1 MFPHSQIVNNLSQTI
16 LKMKKKILYLLWVI
30 ILVNTQVYAQTRAV
44 TGKVTDA
51 VDGTPLPG
59 VSVSIKGSTI
69 GTQTDAN
76 GNFNLSIPAGK
87 QNLTFNFIGF
97 APQTVAITGNK
108 LNVTLT
114 ATSSQLSEVVISGY
128 TSVSRKDFTGSAVKV
143 GAAQIANK
151 PVQSFDQAL
160 AGQAAGVNIIQPNG
174 VLNNPPVFRIRGF
187 NSISLSSYPLVI
199 VDGVPV
205 FTGTPSSSALSSS
218 GLTNNAATNSAG
230 NNPLGDINP
239 NDIESIDILK
249 DASSTAIYG
258 SRAANGVV
266 VITTK
271 KGKLGK
277 TQVNYDGWVGIT
289 NAFNLPKLLNAEQY
303 VSLKNEARVNAG
315 LAPGFAIQKDAN
327 GNDVAT
333 DWYKVVYKTGVSH
346 NHNVNISGATEKTS
360 YFVSTGYSNQESFI
374 KTNTFERKVFRGNVD
389 HHLSKAITIGTNFSY
404 SNSLN
409 KGPNSGSLPGQ
420 AYNTGGLA
428 RLPLVLSPN
437 VSPYNPDGSYNIT
450 STGSIGLGANTV
462 ANSYPN
468 AVVLLDLDKYT
479 SNNTNV
485 IGNVYAEWQLVTGL
499 KFKTQYSINKLN
511 TANTTFQNPISGD
524 GQSSNGLAL
533 NGFQE
538 YNRRDW
544 TNTLN
549 YVTALGKNHINA
561 LAGVE
566 EYHTTNVGTGTQRT
580 NLADSYFNNFQGN
593 FINVLSDATTGNFQ
607 SENGFRSY
615 FGSVNYDFDRKYLL
629 SGTFRRDGF
638 SGLSADNKYGNFGGG
653 SIGWNIAEEGFFKKS
668 SLAKIFEDLKI
679 KGSYGVVGNVGV
691 GDYASLSLYNS
702 GLYGN
707 GATVYFN
714 QAGNPNLK
722 WETSKKTDVGIS
734 FGLFK
739 GRIQA
744 EVDYYNN
751 TINNLILNAPQS
763 PSRGIPGNTIAANV
777 GSMYNR
783 GFELNLTSRNIV
795 KHNFSWT
802 TNFNIS
808 TLKNRVTALAQG
820 NSDIYGTTSTLETAN
835 ITRVGY
841 TLGSIFAVPV
851 SGVNPA
857 NGQRIFINRFGREVQ
872 YNQVG
877 LPSKWTYLDGTTAPA
892 IDATLD
898 GRIIGRS
905 IPTYNGGFNNTFVY
919 KSFDL
924 NVGITFSGGNKI
936 YNGTQATLR
945 DQRFWNNEVGVLRR
959 WTTPGQVTDIPK
971 VVYGDNYSN
980 GSAIPNSSNVQNGA
994 YAKLKNVAFGYR
1006 FPSQLVNRAG
1016 ISSARIYVQATNLAV
1031 VTKYKGSDPEV
1042 SANGNSNL
1050 APGVDRNTVPSSR
1063 IFTFGLNVGF

>member
-1 MFPHSQIVNNLSQTI
+1 
-16 LKMKKKILYLLWVI
+16 MKKKVLYLLGVI
-30 ILVNTQVYAQTRAV
+30 LLLGVQAYAQTRTI

-51 VDGTPLPG
+51 NDGSPLPG
-59 VSVSIKGSTI
+59 VNISLGR
-69 GTQTDAN
+69 GTGTKTEAN
-76 GNFNLSIPAGK
+76 GNYILKVPAGK
-87 QNLTFNFIGF
+87 HTLTFSFIGYGSK
-97 APQTVAITGNK
+97 QVAVTSDI

-114 ATSSQLSEVVISGY
+114 STQNQLSEVVVSGY
-128 TSVSRKDFTGSAVKV
+128 SSVSKKDFTGSAVKV
-143 GAAQIANK
+143 SAAQIANK

-187 NSISLSSYPLVI
+187 NSISLSSYPLII

-205 FTGTPSSSALSSS
+205 FTGL
-218 GLTNNAATNSAG
+218 GNAAASNSAPS
-230 NNPLGDINP
+230 NPLGDINP
-239 NDIESIDILK
+239 NDIESVDILK

-271 KGKLGK
+271 KGKQGK
-277 TQVNYDGWVGIT
+277 TRVNYDGWVGVT
-289 NAFNLPKLLNAEQY
+289 KAFNLPDLLNAQQY
-303 VSLKNEARVNAG
+303 VTLKNEARANAG

-327 GNDVAT
+327 GNDVET
-333 DWYKVVYKTGVSH
+333 DWYKVVYQTGISQ
-346 NHNVNISGATEKTS
+346 NHNLNVSGATESTS
-360 YFVSTGYSNQESFI
+360 YFLSTGYSNQESFI
-374 KTNTFERKVFRGNVD
+374 KTNSFERKVFRGNVD
-389 HHLSKAITIGTNFSY
+389 HHLSKTITVGTNFSY

-428 RLPLVLSPN
+428 RLPLVLNPN

-450 STGSIGLGANTV
+450 STGTLGLGANTI
-462 ANSYPN
+462 ANNYPN
-468 AVVLLDLDKYT
+468 AVVLLDLDKFT
-479 SNNTNV
+479 SSNTNV
-485 IGNVYAEWQLVTGL
+485 IANVYGEWEILKGL
-499 KFKTQYSINKLN
+499 KFKTQYNINKLN
-511 TANTTFQNPISGD
+511 TNNTTFQNPIAGD
-524 GQSSNGLAL
+524 GQSNNGLAQ
-533 NGFQE
+533 NTFQE

-549 YVTALGKNHINA
+549 YVGVFGGHHLNL
-561 LAGVE
+561 LAGQE

-593 FINVLSDATTGNFQ
+593 FLNVLSDASTGNFQ
-607 SENGFRSY
+607 SENGFRSF
-615 FGSVNYDFDRKYLL
+615 FGNVNYDYKRKYLL

-638 SGLSADNKYGNFGGG
+638 SGLSANNKYGNFGGG
-653 SIGWNIAEEGFFKKS
+653 SIGWNIAEEDFFKTS
-668 SLAKIFEDLKI
+668 GLAKIFDDFKL

-702 GLYGN
+702 GLYGAA
-707 GATVYFN
+707 GTIFFN
-714 QAGNPNLK
+714 QAGNPDLK
-722 WETSKKTDVGIS
+722 WETSKKTDAGINFS
-734 FGLFK
+734 MFK
-739 GRIQA
+739 GRITA
-744 EVDYYNN
+744 DIDYYNN
-751 TINNLILNAPQS
+751 KIDNLILNAPQS
-763 PSRGIPGNTIAANV
+763 PSRGIPGNPANTIAANV

-783 GFELNLTSRNIV
+783 GVEFNITSRNIV
-795 KHNFSWT
+795 KKDFSWT

-808 TLKNRVTALAQG
+808 TVKNRVTALAQG
-820 NSDIYGTTSTLETAN
+820 NSDIFGTTSGLETAN

-877 LPSKWTYLDGTTAPA
+877 TPSKWTYLDGTTAPA
-892 IDATLD
+892 IDGTLD
-898 GRIIGRS
+898 GKIIGKS
-905 IPTYNGGFNNTFVY
+905 MPSYYGGLNNTFVY
-919 KSFDL
+919 KDFDL

-945 DQRFWNNEVGVLRR
+945 DQRFWNNEVGILNR
-959 WTTPGQVTDIPK
+959 WTAPGQVTDIPK

-994 YAKLKNVAFGYR
+994 YAKLKNVAIGYKL
-1006 FPSQLVNRAG
+1006 PSDLVARAG
-1016 ISSARIYVQATNLAV
+1016 IASVRFYLQATNLAV

>member
-1 MFPHSQIVNNLSQTI
+1 
-16 LKMKKKILYLLWVI
+16 MKKKVLYLLGVI
-30 ILVNTQVYAQTRAV
+30 LLLGVQAYAQTRTI

-51 VDGTPLPG
+51 NDGLPLPG
-59 VSVSIKGSTI
+59 VNISLGRGI
-69 GTQTDAN
+69 GTKTEAN
-76 GNFNLSIPAGK
+76 GNYSLKVPAGK
-87 QNLTFNFIGF
+87 HTLTFSFIGYGS
-97 APQTVAITGNK
+97 QQVAVTSDV

-114 ATSSQLSEVVISGY
+114 STQNQLSEVVVSGY
-128 TSVSRKDFTGSAVKV
+128 SSVSKKDFTGSAVKV
-143 GAAQIANK
+143 SAAQIANK

-187 NSISLSSYPLVI
+187 NSISLSSYPLII

-205 FTGTPSSSALSSS
+205 FTGL
-218 GLTNNAATNSAG
+218 GNAAASNSAPS
-230 NNPLGDINP
+230 NPLGDINP
-239 NDIESIDILK
+239 NDIESVDILK

-271 KGKLGK
+271 KGKQGK
-277 TQVNYDGWVGIT
+277 TRVNYDGWVGVT
-289 NAFNLPKLLNAEQY
+289 KAFNLPDLLNAQQY
-303 VSLKNEARVNAG
+303 VTLKNEARANAG

-327 GNDVAT
+327 GNDVET
-333 DWYKVVYKTGVSH
+333 DWYKVVYQTGISQ
-346 NHNVNISGATEKTS
+346 NHNLNVSGATESTS
-360 YFVSTGYSNQESFI
+360 YFLSTGYSNQESFI
-374 KTNTFERKVFRGNVD
+374 KTNSFERKVFRGNVD
-389 HHLSKAITIGTNFSY
+389 HHLSKTITIGTNFSY

-428 RLPLVLSPN
+428 RLPLVLNPN

-450 STGSIGLGANTV
+450 STGTLGLGANTI
-462 ANSYPN
+462 ANNYPN
-468 AVVLLDLDKYT
+468 AVVLLDLDKFT
-479 SNNTNV
+479 SSNTNV
-485 IGNVYAEWQLVTGL
+485 IANVYGEWEILKGL
-499 KFKTQYSINKLN
+499 KFKTQYNINKLN
-511 TANTTFQNPISGD
+511 TNNTTFQNPIAGD
-524 GQSSNGLAL
+524 GQSNNGLAQ
-533 NGFQE
+533 NTFQE

-549 YVTALGKNHINA
+549 YVGVFGDHHLNL
-561 LAGVE
+561 LAGQE

-593 FINVLSDATTGNFQ
+593 FLNVLSDASTGNFQ
-607 SENGFRSY
+607 SENGFRSL
-615 FGSVNYDFDRKYLL
+615 FGNVNYDYKRKYLL

-638 SGLSADNKYGNFGGG
+638 SGLSSNNKYGNFGGG
-653 SIGWNIAEEGFFKKS
+653 SIGWNIAEEGFFKTS
-668 SLAKIFEDLKI
+668 GLAKIFDDFKL

-702 GLYGN
+702 GLYGAA
-707 GATVYFN
+707 GTIFFN
-714 QAGNPNLK
+714 QAGNPDLK
-722 WETSKKTDVGIS
+722 WETSKKTDAGINFS
-734 FGLFK
+734 MFK
-739 GRIQA
+739 GRITA
-744 EVDYYNN
+744 DIDYYNN
-751 TINNLILNAPQS
+751 KIDNLILNAPQS

-783 GFELNLTSRNIV
+783 GVEFNITSRNIV
-795 KHNFSWT
+795 KKDFSWT

-808 TLKNRVTALAQG
+808 TVKNRVTALAQG
-820 NSDIYGTTSTLETAN
+820 NSDIFGTTSGLETAN

-851 SGVNPA
+851 AGVNPV
-857 NGQRIFINRFGREVQ
+857 NGQRIFINRFGKEVQ

-877 LPSKWTYLDGTTAPA
+877 TPSKWTYLDGTTAPA
-892 IDATLD
+892 IDGTLD
-898 GRIIGRS
+898 GKIIGKS
-905 IPTYNGGFNNTFVY
+905 MPSYYGGLNNTFVY
-919 KSFDL
+919 KNFDL

-945 DQRFWNNEVGVLRR
+945 DQRFWNNEVEILDR

-994 YAKLKNVAFGYR
+994 YAKLKNVAVGYKL
-1006 FPSQLVNRAG
+1006 PSDLVARAG
-1016 ISSARIYVQATNLAV
+1016 IASVRIYLQATNLAV

>member
-1 MFPHSQIVNNLSQTI
+1 
-16 LKMKKKILYLLWVI
+16 MKKKVLYLLGVI
-30 ILVNTQVYAQTRAV
+30 LLLGVQAYAQTRTI

-51 VDGTPLPG
+51 NDGSPLPG
-59 VSVSIKGSTI
+59 VNISLGRGI
-69 GTQTDAN
+69 GTKTEAN
-76 GNFNLSIPAGK
+76 GNYSLKVPAGK
-87 QNLTFNFIGF
+87 HTLTFSFIGYGTQLV
-97 APQTVAITGNK
+97 PVTSDV

-114 ATSSQLSEVVISGY
+114 STQNQLSEVVVSGY
-128 TSVSRKDFTGSAVKV
+128 SSVSKKDFTGSAVKV
-143 GAAQIANK
+143 SAAQIANK

-160 AGQAAGVNIIQPNG
+160 SGQAAGVNIIQPNG

-187 NSISLSSYPLVI
+187 NSISLSSYPLII

-205 FTGTPSSSALSSS
+205 FTGL
-218 GLTNNAATNSAG
+218 GNAAASNSAPS
-230 NNPLGDINP
+230 NPLGDINP
-239 NDIESIDILK
+239 NDIESVDILK

-271 KGKLGK
+271 KGKQGK
-277 TQVNYDGWVGIT
+277 TRVNYDGWVGVT
-289 NAFNLPKLLNAEQY
+289 KAFNLPELLDAHQY
-303 VSLKNEARVNAG
+303 VTLKNEARANAG

-327 GNDVAT
+327 GNDVET
-333 DWYKVVYKTGVSH
+333 DWYKVVYQTGISQ
-346 NHNVNISGATEKTS
+346 NHNLNVSGATESTS
-360 YFVSTGYSNQESFI
+360 YFLSTGYSNQESFI
-374 KTNTFERKVFRGNVD
+374 KTNSFERKVFRGNVD
-389 HHLSKAITIGTNFSY
+389 HHLSKTITIGTNFSY

-428 RLPLVLSPN
+428 RLPLVLNPN

-450 STGSIGLGANTV
+450 STGTLGLGANTI
-462 ANSYPN
+462 ANNYPN
-468 AVVLLDLDKYT
+468 AVVLLDLDKFT
-479 SNNTNV
+479 SSNTNV
-485 IGNVYAEWQLVTGL
+485 IANVYGEWEILKGL
-499 KFKTQYSINKLN
+499 KFKTQYNINKLN
-511 TANTTFQNPISGD
+511 TNNTTFQNPIAGD
-524 GQSSNGLAL
+524 GQSSNGLAQ
-533 NGFQE
+533 NTFQE

-549 YVTALGKNHINA
+549 YVGVFGDHHLNL
-561 LAGVE
+561 LAGQE

-593 FINVLSDATTGNFQ
+593 FLNVLSDATTGNFQ
-607 SENGFRSY
+607 SENGFRSF
-615 FGSVNYDFDRKYLL
+615 FGNVNYDYKRKYLL

-638 SGLSADNKYGNFGGG
+638 SGLSANNKYGNFGGG
-653 SIGWNIAEEGFFKKS
+653 SVGWNIAEEDFFKTS
-668 SLAKIFEDLKI
+668 GLAKIFDDFKL
-679 KGSYGVVGNVGV
+679 KGSYGIVGNVGV

-702 GLYGN
+702 GLYGAA
-707 GATVYFN
+707 GTIFFN
-714 QAGNPNLK
+714 QAGNPDLK
-722 WETSKKTDVGIS
+722 WETSKKTDAGINFS
-734 FGLFK
+734 MFK
-739 GRIQA
+739 GRITA
-744 EVDYYNN
+744 DIDYYNN
-751 TINNLILNAPQS
+751 KIDNLILNAPQS
-763 PSRGIPGNTIAANV
+763 PSRGIPGNPANTIAANV

-783 GFELNLTSRNIV
+783 GVEFNITSRNIV
-795 KHNFSWT
+795 KKDFSWT

-808 TLKNRVTALAQG
+808 TVKNRVTALAQG
-820 NSDIYGTTSTLETAN
+820 NSDIFGTTSGLETAN

-877 LPSKWTYLDGTTAPA
+877 TPSKWTYLDGTTAPA
-892 IDATLD
+892 IDGTLD
-898 GRIIGRS
+898 GKIIGKS
-905 IPTYNGGFNNTFVY
+905 MPSYYGGLNNTFVY
-919 KSFDL
+919 KDFDL
-924 NVGITFSGGNKI
+924 NIGITFSGGNKI

-945 DQRFWNNEVGVLRR
+945 DQRFWNNEVEILNR

-994 YAKLKNVAFGYR
+994 YAKLKNVAIGYKL
-1006 FPSQLVNRAG
+1006 PSDLVARAG
-1016 ISSARIYVQATNLAV
+1016 IASVRFYLQTTNLAV

>member
-1 MFPHSQIVNNLSQTI
+1 
-16 LKMKKKILYLLWVI
+16 MKKKVLYLLGVI
-30 ILVNTQVYAQTRAV
+30 LLLGVQAYAQTRTI
-44 TGKVTDA
+44 TGKVTD
-51 VDGTPLPG
+51 VNDGSPLPG
-59 VSVSIKGSTI
+59 VNISLGRGI
-69 GTQTDAN
+69 GTKTEAN
-76 GNFNLSIPAGK
+76 GTYSLKVPAGK
-87 QNLTFNFIGF
+87 QVLTFSFIGYG
-97 APQTVAITGNK
+97 AKQVAVTSEI
-108 LNVTLT
+108 LNVALT
-114 ATSSQLSEVVISGY
+114 STQNQLSEVVVSGY
-128 TSVSRKDFTGSAVKV
+128 SSVSKKDFTGSAVKV
-143 GAAQIANK
+143 SAAQIANK

-187 NSISLSSYPLVI
+187 NSISLSSYPLII

-205 FTGTPSSSALSSS
+205 FTGLGNSQSS
-218 GLTNNAATNSAG
+218 NSAPS
-230 NNPLGDINP
+230 NPLGDINP
-239 NDIESIDILK
+239 NDIESVDILK

-271 KGKLGK
+271 KGKQGK
-277 TQVNYDGWVGIT
+277 TKVNYDGWVGVT
-289 NAFNLPKLLNAEQY
+289 KAFNLPDLLNAQQY
-303 VSLKNEARVNAG
+303 VTLKNEARANAG

-327 GNDVAT
+327 GNDVET
-333 DWYKVVYKTGVSH
+333 DWFKIVYKTGISQ
-346 NHNVNISGATEKTS
+346 NHNLNVSGATESTS
-360 YFVSTGYSNQESFI
+360 YFLSTGYSNQESFI
-374 KTNTFERKVFRGNVD
+374 RTNSFERKVFRGNID
-389 HHLSKAITIGTNFSY
+389 HHLSKTITIGTNFSY

-428 RLPLVLSPN
+428 RLPLVLNPN

-450 STGSIGLGANTV
+450 STGTLGLGANTI
-462 ANSYPN
+462 ANNYPN
-468 AVVLLDLDKYT
+468 VVVLLDNDKFT
-479 SNNTNV
+479 SSNTNV
-485 IGNVYAEWQLVTGL
+485 IANVYGEWEILKGL
-499 KFKTQYSINKLN
+499 KFKTQYNINKLN
-511 TANTTFQNPISGD
+511 TNNTTFQNPIAGD
-524 GQSSNGLAL
+524 GQSSNGLAQ
-533 NGFQE
+533 NTFQE

-549 YVTALGKNHINA
+549 YTGVFGGHHLNL
-561 LAGVE
+561 LAGQE

-593 FINVLSDATTGNFQ
+593 FLNVLSDATTGNFQ
-607 SENGFRSY
+607 SENGFRSF
-615 FGSVNYDFDRKYLL
+615 FGNVNYDYKRKYLL

-638 SGLSADNKYGNFGGG
+638 SGLSANNKYGNFGGG
-653 SIGWNIAEEGFFKKS
+653 SIGWNIAEEDFFKTS
-668 SLAKIFEDLKI
+668 ALANIFDDFKL
-679 KGSYGVVGNVGV
+679 KGSYGIVGNVGV

-702 GLYGN
+702 GLYGAA
-707 GATVYFN
+707 GTVFFN
-714 QAGNPNLK
+714 QAGNPDLK
-722 WETSKKTDVGIS
+722 WETSKKTDAGINFS
-734 FGLFK
+734 MFK
-739 GRIQA
+739 GRITA
-744 EVDYYNN
+744 DIDYYNN
-751 TINNLILNAPQS
+751 KIDNLILNAPQS

-783 GFELNLTSRNIV
+783 GVEFNITSRNIV
-795 KHNFSWT
+795 KKDFSWT

-808 TLKNRVTALAQG
+808 TVKNRVTALAQG
-820 NSDIYGTTSTLETAN
+820 NSDIFGTTSGLETAN

-857 NGQRIFINRFGREVQ
+857 NGQRIFINRFGKEVQ

-877 LPSKWTYLDGTTAPA
+877 TPSKWTYLDGTTAPA
-892 IDATLD
+892 IDGTLD
-898 GRIIGRS
+898 GKIIGKS
-905 IPTYNGGFNNTFVY
+905 MPSYYGGLNNTFVY
-919 KSFDL
+919 KNFDL

-945 DQRFWNNEVGVLRR
+945 DQRFWNNEVEILNR
-959 WTTPGQVTDIPK
+959 WTTPGQVTDIPR

-994 YAKLKNVAFGYR
+994 YAKLKNVAIGYKL
-1006 FPSQLVNRAG
+1006 PSDLVARAG
-1016 ISSARIYVQATNLAV
+1016 IASVRFYLQATNLAV

>member
-1 MFPHSQIVNNLSQTI
+1 
-16 LKMKKKILYLLWVI
+16 MKKKVLYLLGVI
-30 ILVNTQVYAQTRAV
+30 LLLGVQAYAQTRTI

-51 VDGTPLPG
+51 NDGSPLPG
-59 VSVSIKGSTI
+59 VNISLGRGI
-69 GTQTDAN
+69 GTKTEAN
-76 GNFNLSIPAGK
+76 GNYSLKVPAGK
-87 QNLTFNFIGF
+87 HTLTFSFIGYGTQLV
-97 APQTVAITGNK
+97 PVTSDV

-114 ATSSQLSEVVISGY
+114 STQNQLSEVVVSGY
-128 TSVSRKDFTGSAVKV
+128 SSVSKKDFTGSAVKV
-143 GAAQIANK
+143 SAAQIANK

-160 AGQAAGVNIIQPNG
+160 SGQAAGVNIIQPNG

-187 NSISLSSYPLVI
+187 NSISLSSYPLII

-205 FTGTPSSSALSSS
+205 FTGL
-218 GLTNNAATNSAG
+218 GNAAASNSAPS
-230 NNPLGDINP
+230 NPLGDINP
-239 NDIESIDILK
+239 NDIESVDILK

-271 KGKLGK
+271 KGKQGK
-277 TQVNYDGWVGIT
+277 TRVNYDGWVGVT
-289 NAFNLPKLLNAEQY
+289 KAFNLPELLDAHQY
-303 VSLKNEARVNAG
+303 VTLKNEARANAG

-327 GNDVAT
+327 GNDVET
-333 DWYKVVYKTGVSH
+333 DWYKVVYQTGISQ
-346 NHNVNISGATEKTS
+346 NHNLNVSGATESTS
-360 YFVSTGYSNQESFI
+360 YFLSTGYSNQESFI
-374 KTNTFERKVFRGNVD
+374 KTNSFERKVFRGNVD
-389 HHLSKAITIGTNFSY
+389 HHLSKTITIGTNFSY

-428 RLPLVLSPN
+428 RLPLVLNPN

-450 STGSIGLGANTV
+450 STGTLGLGANTI
-462 ANSYPN
+462 ANNYPN
-468 AVVLLDLDKYT
+468 AVVLLDLDKFT
-479 SNNTNV
+479 SSNTNV
-485 IGNVYAEWQLVTGL
+485 IANVYGEWEILKGL
-499 KFKTQYSINKLN
+499 KFKTQYNINKLN
-511 TANTTFQNPISGD
+511 TNNTTFQNPIAGD
-524 GQSSNGLAL
+524 GQSSNGLAQ
-533 NGFQE
+533 NTFQE

-549 YVTALGKNHINA
+549 YVGVFGDHHLNL
-561 LAGVE
+561 LAGQE

-593 FINVLSDATTGNFQ
+593 FLNVLSDATTGNFQ
-607 SENGFRSY
+607 SENGFRSF
-615 FGSVNYDFDRKYLL
+615 FGNVNYDYKRKYLL

-638 SGLSADNKYGNFGGG
+638 SGLSANNKYGNFGGG
-653 SIGWNIAEEGFFKKS
+653 SVGWNIAEEDFFKTS
-668 SLAKIFEDLKI
+668 GLAKIFDDFKL
-679 KGSYGVVGNVGV
+679 KGSYGIVGNVGV

-702 GLYGN
+702 GLYGAA
-707 GATVYFN
+707 GTIFFN
-714 QAGNPNLK
+714 QAGNPDLK
-722 WETSKKTDVGIS
+722 WETSKKTDAGINFS
-734 FGLFK
+734 MFK
-739 GRIQA
+739 GRITA
-744 EVDYYNN
+744 DIDYYNN
-751 TINNLILNAPQS
+751 KIDNLILNAPQS
-763 PSRGIPGNTIAANV
+763 PSRGIPGNPANTIAANV

-783 GFELNLTSRNIV
+783 GVEFNITSRNIV
-795 KHNFSWT
+795 KKDFSWT

-808 TLKNRVTALAQG
+808 TVKNRVTALAQG
-820 NSDIYGTTSTLETAN
+820 NSDIFGTTSGLETAN

-877 LPSKWTYLDGTTAPA
+877 TPSKWTYLDGTTAPA
-892 IDATLD
+892 IDGTLD
-898 GRIIGRS
+898 GKIIGKS
-905 IPTYNGGFNNTFVY
+905 MPSYYGGLNNTFVY
-919 KSFDL
+919 KDFDL
-924 NVGITFSGGNKI
+924 NIGITFSGGNKI

-945 DQRFWNNEVGVLRR
+945 DQRFWNNEVEILNR

-994 YAKLKNVAFGYR
+994 YAKLKNVAIGYKL
-1006 FPSQLVNRAG
+1006 PSDLVARAG
-1016 ISSARIYVQATNLAV
+1016 IASVRFYLQATNLAV

>member
-1 MFPHSQIVNNLSQTI
+1 
-16 LKMKKKILYLLWVI
+16 MKKKILYLLWVI
-30 ILVNTQVYAQTRAV
+30 LLAGTQVHAQTRKV
-44 TGKVTDA
+44 TGSVTDA
-51 VDGTPLPG
+51 GDGSPLPG
-59 VSVSIKGSTI
+59 VSVSIKGGVI
-69 GTQTDAN
+69 GTQTDAK
-76 GNFNLSIPAGK
+76 GNFSLNIPAGK
-87 QNLTFNFIGF
+87 QSLTFNFIGY
-97 APQTVAITGNK
+97 APQTVTVTSGS
-108 LNVTLT
+108 LNVSLT

-128 TSVSRKDFTGSAVKV
+128 SRISKKDYTGSAVKV
-143 GAAQIANK
+143 SAAQIANK

-160 AGQAAGVNIIQPNG
+160 SGQAAGVNIIQPNG

-187 NSISLSSYPLVI
+187 NSISLSSYPLII

-205 FTGTPSSSALSSS
+205 FTSVNTTA
-218 GLTNNAATNSAG
+218 NSAS

-239 NDIESIDILK
+239 NDIESVDILK
-249 DASSTAIYG
+249 DASATAIYG

-289 NAFNLPKLLNAEQY
+289 KAFNLPKLLDAHQY
-303 VSLKNEARVNAG
+303 VDLKNEARANAG

-327 GNDVAT
+327 GNDVET
-333 DWYKVVYKTGVSH
+333 DWYKVVYQTGVSH
-346 NHNVNISGATEKTS
+346 NHNLSVAGASEKTS
-360 YFVSTGYSNQESFI
+360 YFISTGYSNQESFI
-374 KTNTFERKVFRGNVD
+374 KTNSFERKIFRGNLD

-404 SNSLN
+404 SNALGQ
-409 KGPNSGSLPGQ
+409 GPNSGSLQGQ

-428 RLPLVLSPN
+428 RLPLVLNPN
-437 VSPYNPDGSYNIT
+437 VSPYNPDGSFNLAPN
-450 STGSIGLGANTV
+450 GGALGLGANTI
-462 ANSYPN
+462 ANNYPN
-468 AVVLLDLDKYT
+468 AATLIALDKYT
-479 SNNTNV
+479 SSTTNV
-485 IGNVYAEWQLVTGL
+485 IANLYGELQLFKGL
-499 KFKTQYSINKLN
+499 KFKTQYNINKLN
-511 TANTTFQNPISGD
+511 IANTAFQNPLSGD
-524 GQSSNGLAL
+524 GQSSNGFAS
-533 NGFQE
+533 NTFQE

-549 YVTALGKNHINA
+549 YVASLGKNHINA
-561 LAGVE
+561 LAGYE

-580 NLADSYFNNFQGN
+580 NLGDSYFNNFQGN
-593 FINVLSDATTGNFQ
+593 FLNVLSDATTGNFQ
-607 SENGFRSY
+607 SENGFRSF
-615 FGSVNYDFDRKYLL
+615 FGTANYDFDKKYLL

-638 SGLSADNKYGNFGGG
+638 SGLSANNKYGNFGGG
-653 SIGWNIAEEGFFKKS
+653 SIGWNIAEEGFFKES
-668 SLAKIFEDLKI
+668 GLGRVFEDLKL

-691 GDYASLSLYNS
+691 NDFASLALYNS

-707 GATVYFN
+707 AATVYFN

-751 TINNLILNAPQS
+751 SINNLILNAPQS
-763 PSRGIPGNTIAANV
+763 PSRGIPGNPVNTIAANV

-783 GFELNLTSRNIV
+783 GFELNITSRNIIGT
-795 KHNFSWT
+795 NFSWT

-808 TLKNRVTALAQG
+808 TLSNKVTALAQG
-820 NSDIYGTTSTLETAN
+820 NSDIYGTTSSLETASV
-835 ITRVGY
+835 TRVGN
-841 TLGSIFAVPV
+841 TLGSIFVVPV
-851 SGVNPA
+851 AGVNPA
-857 NGQRIFINRFGREVQ
+857 NGQRIFINRFGQQVQ

-877 LPSKWTYLDGTTAPA
+877 TPSKWTYLDGTTAPA
-892 IDATLD
+892 IDGTLD
-898 GRIIGRS
+898 GRIVGRA
-905 IPTYNGGFNNTFVY
+905 IPTYYGGLNNTFVY

-924 NVGITFSGGNKI
+924 NIGITFSGGNKI

-945 DQRFWNNEVGVLRR
+945 DQRFWNNDIGILNR

-994 YAKLKNVAFGYR
+994 YAKLKNVALGYK
-1006 FPSQLVNRAG
+1006 FPTQLVNRAG
-1016 ISSARIYVQATNLAV
+1016 IASVRVYVQATNLAV
-1031 VTKYKGSDPEV
+1031 VTGYKGSDPEV
-1042 SANGNSNL
+1042 STNGNSNL
-1050 APGVDRNTVPSSR
+1050 APGIDRNTVPSSR